1 MLTGLTKAD
10 VFIEMRPLLRS
21 SAFNRL
27 RQDTERW
34 NGEYPQHFFN
44 GGSMGAAF
52 SSDQDGGKLGGCL
65 RWHYPHFWL
74 RLRAPS
80 PSSLSSWDQPGMVRT
95 NPLIAHKQTGSE
107 SQVLRIRQP
116 APVTS
121 SHCGTSRFCSRLCRL
136 SERDYTTPTIGH
148 ALMPPWLRTPPTG
161 HTPFHSPR
169 STSN

>member
-1 MLTGLTKAD
+1 MY
-10 VFIEMRPLLRS
+10 LLRC
-21 SAFNRL
+21 APCYDHLRL
-27 RQDTERW
+27 IDYDKLLRGGMERILNISLTE
-34 NGEYPQHFFN
+34 
-44 GGSMGAAF
+44 
-52 SSDQDGGKLGGCL
+52 DQWIQASLPIRMGKLGVRRVSSL
-65 RWHYPHFWL
+65 AQLAFWL
-74 RLRAPS
+74 RLWAPS

-95 NPLIAHKQTGSE
+95 HPLIAHKQTGFE
-107 SQVLRIRQP
+107 SQELRTRKP

-161 HTPFHSPR
+161 YTPFHSPR